1 MKKVI
6 KKLYVAFVCTLFV
19 ISLNCFGISAN
30 AAESTVGTEVPK
42 ITAVYT
48 DGSGEKVDGNALTA
62 GTYQMVLSV
71 SDVSYISQMQF
82 TATYN
87 ESVIT
92 VNSCSVLPDSNSE
105 LLPVGPEAKNGS
117 LIFGIISEN
126 AECTALA
133 DSCLTLLTMDFT
145 VASDSSVDMADIIIA
160 DSNPHFTFFEVSY
173 NDRTASA
180 DGKYIY
186 DCYALG
192 TANDFEGAVYP
203 MKCDLSPELPK
214 GYTVSAFIG
223 ALSSP
228 SDLEGKYATTGAV
241 VSIETADGTTISSE
255 TDENGMFVLQEVPDG
270 TYTATVTYKYGF
282 DRTFTIIVNGAD
294 VTSSTMVGIVA
305 CDFSKDGTINVS
317 DYLVYAQH
325 VNSTSSSDN
334 YVLGIDLTRDET
346 INVSDYLNYSAFVNQ
361 TEQNTSYAET
371 IIS

>member
-48 DGSGEKVDGNALTA
+48 DSSGEKVDGNALTA

-105 LLPVGPEAKNGS
+105 LLPVGAEAKNGS

-203 MKCDLSPELPK
+203 MECDLSPELPK

-294 VTSSTMVGIVA
+294 VTSTTMVGIVG
-305 CDFSKDGTINVS
+305 CNWDGNTSINVN
-317 DYLVYAQH
+317 DYAKYSSKVGL
-325 VNSTSSSDN
+325 TSSSESYDVGFN
-334 YVLGIDLTRDET
+334 LDRNTA
-346 INVSDYLNYSAFVNQ
+346 INVNDYAIYARFVGKTSATMTYS
-361 TEQNTSYAET
+361 ET
-371 IIS
+371 VIS